1 MNTSGYRGELPP
13 RDLNMARYVLRA
25 GDAARDKTA
34 LVVIH
39 DPAGR
44 EAETWT
50 YHALE
55 SAVRRVAFE
64 LRAKRGLAQGSRVLI
79 RLRNR
84 TAYALAFFGAI
95 AGGLVPIPASS
106 DLTAREVAFLLDDSE
121 AAAIVLDD
129 TLPHGNFAIGLAVVT
144 EAALLAAIEGG
155 PEGAF
160 ADTTA
165 NDPAF
170 LIYTSGTT
178 ANPKGV
184 LHAHRSVW
192 GRRPMYRGWYGIT
205 AADRLLHSGV
215 INWTYAIGTGLS
227 DPLANGATALL
238 YTGERH
244 PSIWLGLIR
253 AFDATIF
260 AGVPGLYHQILKQ
273 VNGGRLD
280 IARLRHGLTAGDT
293 LPDALEADWRACTGT
308 RLYEGFGQTEL
319 STYLSNAP
327 DFPRKAGTVGRA
339 QPGRCVAI
347 LPEDRGETPLPPGA
361 SGLIAVHRTDPGLML
376 GYWRRPDEERAMF
389 RGEWFTGGD
398 LGRMDA
404 DGAIAHL
411 GRASDLMNA
420 GGYRVSPVEVEA
432 VLREHPLVAEVG
444 VIDVPQ
450 QHGGTAITAFVVTRE
465 GGADLSAELAARA
478 ECSLAAYKRPR
489 HYVFVERLPKTA
501 NGKLKRSDLKT
512 PAVRSATG

>member
-1 MNTSGYRGELPP
+1 MSANGYRGELPP
-13 RDLNMARYVLRA
+13 RTLNMAKYVLCA
-25 GDAARDKTA
+25 GAAARDKTA

-44 EAETWT
+44 AAETWT
-50 YHALE
+50 YRALE
-55 SAVRRVAFE
+55 SAVLRVAFE
-64 LRAKRGLAQGSRVLI
+64 LRAKRRLAPGSRVLI

-84 TAYALAFFGAI
+84 TPYALAFFGAI
-95 AGGLVPIPASS
+95 AGGLVPVPASP
-106 DLTAREVAFLLDDSE
+106 DLTARELGFLLDDSD

-129 TLPHGNFAIGLAVVT
+129 TLPHGDFAPGLAVVT
-144 EAALLAAIEGG
+144 EAALLAAIDSG

-160 ADTTA
+160 ADTA
-165 NDPAF
+165 ADDPAF

-192 GRRPMYRGWYGIT
+192 GRRPMYGGWYGIT

-215 INWTYAIGTGLS
+215 INWTYAMGTGLS

-244 PSIWLGLIR
+244 PSIWPGLIR
-253 AFDATIF
+253 AFDVTIF
-260 AGVPGLYHQILKQ
+260 AGVPGLYHQIMRQ
-273 VNGGRLD
+273 ASGDRLD
-280 IARLRHGLTAGDT
+280 LARLRHGLTAGDT
-293 LPDALEADWRACTGT
+293 LPDALEAEWCERTGT

-327 DFPRKAGTVGRA
+327 DFPRKPGTVGRA

-347 LPEDRGETPLPPGA
+347 LPEDRGDTPLPPGEA
-361 SGLIAVHRTDPGLML
+361 GMIAVHRSDPGLML
-376 GYWRRPDEERAMF
+376 GYWQRPDEEREMF

-398 LGRMDA
+398 LGRIDE

-432 VLREHPLVAEVG
+432 VLREHPLVAEAG

-450 QHGGTAITAFVVTRE
+450 PHGGTAITAFVVARE
-465 GGADLSAELAARA
+465 GGADFSAELAARA
-478 ECSLAAYKRPR
+478 EASLAAYKRPR
-489 HYVFVERLPKTA
+489 HYVFVERLPKTP
-501 NGKLKRSDLKT
+501 NGKLKRSDLKN
-512 PAVRSATG
+512 PRPL